1 MVHRGRHYLRRMIFG
16 EHVERAIQRAQ
27 SNTRK
32 AELEDIMIGGSQEVS
47 QENEKKGG
55 CDHNEFTI

>member
-1 MVHRGRHYLRRMIFG
+1 M
-16 EHVERAIQRAQ
+16 AIQRAQ

-32 AELEDIMIGGSQEVS
+32 TELEDIMIGGSQEVS

-55 CDHNEFTI
+55 RDHDEFTI